1 MKSNTTR
8 IALIGCGNMGN
19 YYAYNL
25 SKMKNV
31 TIVDCCDPSET
42 KLNRFRKKWNIPS
55 GTTDWESLIPAE
67 GKQSEI
73 DGIIN
78 CSIDKLH
85 GEIFK
90 ACTESDIALLT
101 EKPFAVP
108 FKILNTFSPEDYSAQ
123 KLVINF
129 SKRSI
134 PAIAAARQTVD
145 KNCLGKI
152 HRMELHYRQGWVLN
166 HDYGDW
172 HETSAWFWRLTEE
185 DSHHG
190 VLGDLGSHL
199 FDLTSYFCGYVE
211 TVSCSMNRINKGS
224 RELKG
229 KLLDSM
235 DDAQCLLQMQNG
247 ANVLVNTSRTTPGEK
262 DGLEILICGEK
273 GSIRIIPEESKDS
286 YKLFLIETGE
296 WQTVP
301 CPLFP
306 RKNLDSFIEII
317 RNEELSDF
325 PGIRDSIY
333 NHVMIEAAAASVEE
347 GRRIDLNAFGEKNLG
362 EIWRKTVAVI

>member
-1 MKSNTTR
+1 MNSNKTR
-8 IALIGCGNMGN
+8 IALVGCGNMGN

-25 SKMKNV
+25 SKMNDV
-31 TIVDCCDPSET
+31 TIKICCDPSET
-42 KLNRFRKKWNIPS
+42 KLNKFREKWNIPS
-55 GTTDWESLIPAE
+55 GTTDWKSLFPQK
-67 GKQSEI
+67 GKQNEI

-78 CSIDKLH
+78 CSVDNLH

-90 ACTESDIALLT
+90 SCTESTLALLT

-108 FKILNTFSPEDYSAQ
+108 FEILNTFSPENFNYQ

-134 PAIAAARQTVD
+134 PAIAAAQQSLD
-145 KNCLGKI
+145 ENCLGRI

-172 HETSAWFWRLTEE
+172 HDTSAWFWRLTEE
-185 DSHHG
+185 HSHHG

-199 FDLTSYFCGYVE
+199 FDLASYFCGSVE
-211 TVSCSMNRINKGS
+211 TVSCNLNRIDKGIK
-224 RELKG
+224 EYKG
-229 KLLDSM
+229 QQLDSM

-247 ANVLVNTSRTTPGEK
+247 ADVLVNASRTAAGEK
-262 DGLEILICGEK
+262 DGLEILISGEN
-273 GSIRIIPEESKDS
+273 GSIKIKPEESMDS

-296 WQTVP
+296 WQTIP
-301 CPLFP
+301 CPLVP
-306 RKNLDSFIEII
+306 RKNLDSFIELF

-333 NHVMIEAAAASVEE
+333 NHVMIEAAAASAEE
-347 GRRIDLNAFGEKNLG
+347 GSRINLNAFGEKNLG
-362 EIWRKTVAVI
+362 EIWRKTVVRM